1 MRETEGMFNFLGRL
15 AAGHPRLICAA
26 WLIAAVALALLAPRW
41 EHSAQD
47 DDIRF
52 LPSRC
57 DSVRGYHLLEQAFPK
72 DVYASRIIFAI
83 ERHHGPLT
91 DADFALVDAAVAD
104 LNRLCDEEPDLQLGR
119 INSYRDPFIGKRLL
133 SRDRCCALVQVS
145 L

>member
-26 WLIAAVALALLAPRW
+26 WLIAAFALALRPPRW

-57 DSVRGYHLLEQAFPK
+57 DSVCGYHLLEQAFPK
-72 DVYASRIIFAI
+72 DIYASRIIFAV
-83 ERHHGPLT
+83 ERRQGPLS
-91 DADFALVDAAVAD
+91 DAALALIDAAVAD
-104 LNRLCDEEPDLQLGR
+104 LNRL
-119 INSYRDPFIGKRLL
+119 RD
-133 SRDRCCALVQVS
+133 
-145 L
+145 